1 MRQIFFG
8 LAGLYLG
15 NFCYFCSKFLTS
27 ILAMNE
33 KKINVAIDGTSS
45 SGKSTMAKALAKA
58 VGYTYIDTGAMYRS
72 VALFCLRHGLIANG
86 KPNVEKLIPL
96 LPEVNIRFSS
106 ENGKQIT
113 LLNGENVENE
123 IRGLE
128 VSNNVSLVAAIAE
141 VRQAMVRLQQEMGKE
156 KGVVMDGRDIGTVV
170 LPDAE
175 IKLFVTTS
183 PEIRAQRRFA
193 EMRAKGNTQ
202 VTLEE
207 VIANVK
213 MRDHL
218 DTTRKESPLR
228 KADDAVEVD
237 SGKFASAEEQ
247 IAWAV
252 NYFKQY
258 MQQH

>member
-1 MRQIFFG
+1 MD
-8 LAGLYLG
+8 
-15 NFCYFCSKFLTS
+15 K
-27 ILAMNE
+27 

-45 SGKSTMAKALAKA
+45 SGKSTMAKALAKS

-72 VALFCLRHGLIANG
+72 VALFCLRHGLITDG
-86 KPNVEKLIPL
+86 KVDVERL
-96 LPEVNIRFSS
+96 LPMLPDINISFKI
-106 ENGKQIT
+106 EDGKQIT
-113 LLNGENVENE
+113 YLNGENVENE

-141 VRQAMVRLQQEMGKE
+141 VRHAMVRLQQEMGKN
-156 KGVVMDGRDIGTVV
+156 KGVVMDGRDISTVV

-175 IKLFVTTS
+175 IKLYVTTS
-183 PEIRAQRRFA
+183 PEIRAKRRFD
-193 EMRAKGNTQ
+193 EMRAKGDTS
-202 VTLEE
+202 VTLNDI
-207 VIANVK
+207 IANVK

-237 SGKFASAEEQ
+237 SGKFATAEEQ

-252 NYFKQY
+252 DYFHQF
-258 MQQH
+258 MQGK

>member
-1 MRQIFFG
+1 M
-8 LAGLYLG
+8 
-15 NFCYFCSKFLTS
+15 
-27 ILAMNE
+27 
-33 KKINVAIDGTSS
+33 INVAIDGTSS
-45 SGKSTMAKALAKA
+45 SGKSTMAKALAKS

-72 VALFCLRHGLIANG
+72 VALFCLRNGLITDG
-86 KPNVEKLIPL
+86 KVDVERL
-96 LPEVNIRFSS
+96 LPMLPDINISFKI
-106 ENGKQIT
+106 EDGKQIT
-113 LLNGENVENE
+113 YLNGENVENE

-141 VRQAMVRLQQEMGKE
+141 VRHAMVRLQQEMGKN

-175 IKLFVTTS
+175 IKLYVTTS
-183 PEIRAQRRFA
+183 PEIRAKRRYD
-193 EMRAKGNTQ
+193 EMRAKGDTS
-202 VTLEE
+202 VTLDDI
-207 VIANVK
+207 IANVK

-252 NYFKQY
+252 DYFHQF
-258 MQQH
+258 MQGKNI

>member
-1 MRQIFFG
+1 MD
-8 LAGLYLG
+8 
-15 NFCYFCSKFLTS
+15 
-27 ILAMNE
+27 
-33 KKINVAIDGTSS
+33 KKMINVAIDGTSS
-45 SGKSTMAKALAKA
+45 SGKSTMAKALAKS

-72 VALFCLRHGLIANG
+72 VALFCLRHGLITDG
-86 KPNVEKLIPL
+86 KVDVERL
-96 LPEVNIRFSS
+96 LPMLPDINISFKI
-106 ENGKQIT
+106 EDGKQIT
-113 LLNGENVENE
+113 YLNGENVENE

-141 VRQAMVRLQQEMGKE
+141 VRHAMVRLQQEMGKN

-175 IKLFVTTS
+175 IKLYVSTS
-183 PEIRAQRRFA
+183 PEIRAKRRFD
-193 EMRAKGNTQ
+193 EMRAKGDTS
-202 VTLEE
+202 VTLDDI
-207 VIANVK
+207 IANVK

-252 NYFKQY
+252 DYFHQF
-258 MQQH
+258 MQGK

>member
-1 MRQIFFG
+1 M
-8 LAGLYLG
+8 
-15 NFCYFCSKFLTS
+15 
-27 ILAMNE
+27 
-33 KKINVAIDGTSS
+33 INVAIDGTSS
-45 SGKSTMAKALAKA
+45 SGKSTMAKALAKS

-72 VALFCLRHGLIANG
+72 VALFCLRNGLITDG
-86 KPNVEKLIPL
+86 KVDVERL
-96 LPEVNIRFSS
+96 LPMLPDINISFKI
-106 ENGKQIT
+106 EDGKQIT
-113 LLNGENVENE
+113 YLNGENVENE

-141 VRQAMVRLQQEMGKE
+141 VRHAMVRLQQEMGKN

-175 IKLFVTTS
+175 IKLYVTTS
-183 PEIRAQRRFA
+183 PEIRAKRRFD
-193 EMRAKGNTQ
+193 EMRAKGDTC
-202 VTLEE
+202 VTLDDI
-207 VIANVK
+207 IANVK

-252 NYFKQY
+252 DYFHQF
-258 MQQH
+258 MQGK

>member
-1 MRQIFFG
+1 MD
-8 LAGLYLG
+8 
-15 NFCYFCSKFLTS
+15 K
-27 ILAMNE
+27 

-45 SGKSTMAKALAKA
+45 SGKSTMAKALAKS

-72 VALFCLRHGLIANG
+72 VALFCLRHGLITDG
-86 KPNVEKLIPL
+86 KVDVERL
-96 LPEVNIRFSS
+96 LPMLPDINISFKI
-106 ENGKQIT
+106 EDGKQIT
-113 LLNGENVENE
+113 YLNGENVENE

-141 VRQAMVRLQQEMGKE
+141 VRHAMVRLQQEMGKN

-175 IKLFVTTS
+175 IKLYVTTS
-183 PEIRAQRRFA
+183 PEIRANRRFD
-193 EMRAKGNTQ
+193 EMRAKGDTS
-202 VTLEE
+202 VTLDDI
-207 VIANVK
+207 IANVK

-237 SGKFASAEEQ
+237 SGKFATAEEQ

-252 NYFKQY
+252 DYFHQF
-258 MQQH
+258 MQGK

>member
-1 MRQIFFG
+1 MD
-8 LAGLYLG
+8 
-15 NFCYFCSKFLTS
+15 K
-27 ILAMNE
+27 

-45 SGKSTMAKALAKA
+45 SGKSTMAKALAKS

-72 VALFCLRHGLIANG
+72 VALFCLRHGLITDG
-86 KPNVEKLIPL
+86 KVDVERL
-96 LPEVNIRFSS
+96 LPMLPDINISFKI
-106 ENGKQIT
+106 EDGKQIT
-113 LLNGENVENE
+113 YLNGENVENE

-141 VRQAMVRLQQEMGKE
+141 VRHAMVRLQQDMGKN

-175 IKLFVTTS
+175 IKLYVTTS
-183 PEIRAQRRFA
+183 PEIRAKRRFD
-193 EMRAKGNTQ
+193 EMRAKGDTS
-202 VTLEE
+202 VTLDDI
-207 VIANVK
+207 IANVK

-237 SGKFASAEEQ
+237 SGKFVTAEEQ

-252 NYFKQY
+252 DYFHQF
-258 MQQH
+258 MQGK

>member
-1 MRQIFFG
+1 MD
-8 LAGLYLG
+8 
-15 NFCYFCSKFLTS
+15 K
-27 ILAMNE
+27 

-45 SGKSTMAKALAKA
+45 SGKSTMAKALAKS
-58 VGYTYIDTGAMYRS
+58 VGYTYIDTSAMYRS
-72 VALFCLRHGLIANG
+72 VALFCLRHGLITDG
-86 KPNVEKLIPL
+86 KVDVERL
-96 LPEVNIRFSS
+96 LPMLPDINISFKI
-106 ENGKQIT
+106 EDGKQIT
-113 LLNGENVENE
+113 YLNGENVENE

-141 VRQAMVRLQQEMGKE
+141 VRHAMVRLQQEMGKN

-175 IKLFVTTS
+175 IKLYVTTS
-183 PEIRAQRRFA
+183 PEIRAKRRFD
-193 EMRAKGNTQ
+193 EMRAKGDTS
-202 VTLEE
+202 VTLDDI
-207 VIANVK
+207 IANVK

-237 SGKFASAEEQ
+237 SGKFATAEEQ

-252 NYFKQY
+252 DYFHQF
-258 MQQH
+258 MQGK

>member
-1 MRQIFFG
+1 M
-8 LAGLYLG
+8 
-15 NFCYFCSKFLTS
+15 
-27 ILAMNE
+27 
-33 KKINVAIDGTSS
+33 INVAIDGTSS
-45 SGKSTMAKALAKA
+45 SGKSTMAKALAKS

-72 VALFCLRHGLIANG
+72 VALFCLRHGLITDG
-86 KPNVEKLIPL
+86 KVDVERL
-96 LPEVNIRFSS
+96 LPMLPDINISFKI
-106 ENGKQIT
+106 EDGKQIT
-113 LLNGENVENE
+113 YLNGENVENE

-141 VRQAMVRLQQEMGKE
+141 VRHAMVRLQQEMGKN

-175 IKLFVTTS
+175 IKLYVTTS
-183 PEIRAQRRFA
+183 PEIRAKRRFD
-193 EMRAKGNTQ
+193 EMRAKGDTS
-202 VTLEE
+202 VTLDDI
-207 VIANVK
+207 IANVK

-237 SGKFASAEEQ
+237 SGKFVSAEEQ

-252 NYFKQY
+252 DYFHQF
-258 MQQH
+258 MQGK

>member
-1 MRQIFFG
+1 MD
-8 LAGLYLG
+8 
-15 NFCYFCSKFLTS
+15 K
-27 ILAMNE
+27 

-45 SGKSTMAKALAKA
+45 SGKSTMAKALAKS

-72 VALFCLRHGLIANG
+72 VALFCLRHGLITDG
-86 KPNVEKLIPL
+86 KVDVERL
-96 LPEVNIRFSS
+96 LPMLPDINISFKI
-106 ENGKQIT
+106 EDGKQIT
-113 LLNGENVENE
+113 YLNGENVENE

-128 VSNNVSLVAAIAE
+128 VSKNVSLVAAIAE
-141 VRQAMVRLQQEMGKE
+141 VRHAMVRLQQEMGKN

-175 IKLFVTTS
+175 IKLYVTTS
-183 PEIRAQRRFA
+183 PEIRAKRRFD
-193 EMRAKGNTQ
+193 EMRAKGDTS
-202 VTLEE
+202 VTLDDI
-207 VIANVK
+207 IANVK

-237 SGKFASAEEQ
+237 SGKFATAEEQ

-252 NYFKQY
+252 DYFHQF
-258 MQQH
+258 MQGK

>member
-1 MRQIFFG
+1 MD
-8 LAGLYLG
+8 
-15 NFCYFCSKFLTS
+15 K
-27 ILAMNE
+27 

-45 SGKSTMAKALAKA
+45 SGKSTMAKALAKS

-72 VALFCLRHGLIANG
+72 VALFCLRHGLITDG
-86 KPNVEKLIPL
+86 KVDVERL
-96 LPEVNIRFSS
+96 LPMLPDINISFKIEV
-106 ENGKQIT
+106 GKQIT
-113 LLNGENVENE
+113 YLNGENVENE

-141 VRQAMVRLQQEMGKE
+141 VRHAMVRLQQEMGKN

-175 IKLFVTTS
+175 IKLYVTTS
-183 PEIRAQRRFA
+183 PEIRAKRRFD
-193 EMRAKGNTQ
+193 EMRAKGDTS
-202 VTLEE
+202 VTLDDI
-207 VIANVK
+207 IANVK

-237 SGKFASAEEQ
+237 SGKFATAEEQ

-252 NYFKQY
+252 DYFHQF
-258 MQQH
+258 MQGK

>member
-1 MRQIFFG
+1 MD
-8 LAGLYLG
+8 
-15 NFCYFCSKFLTS
+15 K
-27 ILAMNE
+27 

-45 SGKSTMAKALAKA
+45 SGKSTMAKALAKS

-72 VALFCLRHGLIANG
+72 VALFCLRNGLITDG
-86 KPNVEKLIPL
+86 KVDVERL
-96 LPEVNIRFSS
+96 LPMLPDINISFKI
-106 ENGKQIT
+106 EDGKQIT
-113 LLNGENVENE
+113 YLNGENVENE

-141 VRQAMVRLQQEMGKE
+141 VRHAMVRLQQEMGKN

-175 IKLFVTTS
+175 IKLYVTTS
-183 PEIRAQRRFA
+183 PEIRAKRRYD
-193 EMRAKGNTQ
+193 EMRAKGDTS
-202 VTLEE
+202 VTLDDI
-207 VIANVK
+207 IANVK

-237 SGKFASAEEQ
+237 SGKFATAEEQ

-252 NYFKQY
+252 DYFHQF
-258 MQQH
+258 MQGK

>member
-1 MRQIFFG
+1 M
-8 LAGLYLG
+8 
-15 NFCYFCSKFLTS
+15 
-27 ILAMNE
+27 
-33 KKINVAIDGTSS
+33 INVAIDGTSS
-45 SGKSTMAKALAKA
+45 SGKSTMAKALAKS

-72 VALFCLRHGLIANG
+72 VALFCLRHGLITDG
-86 KPNVEKLIPL
+86 KVDVERL
-96 LPEVNIRFSS
+96 LPMLPDINISFKI
-106 ENGKQIT
+106 EDGKQIT
-113 LLNGENVENE
+113 YLNGENVENE

-141 VRQAMVRLQQEMGKE
+141 VRHAMVRLQQEMGKD

-175 IKLFVTTS
+175 IKLYVTTS
-183 PEIRAQRRFA
+183 PEIRAKRRFD
-193 EMRAKGNTQ
+193 EMRAKGDTS
-202 VTLEE
+202 VTLDDI
-207 VIANVK
+207 IANVK

-252 NYFKQY
+252 DYFHQF
-258 MQQH
+258 MQGK

>member
-1 MRQIFFG
+1 MD
-8 LAGLYLG
+8 
-15 NFCYFCSKFLTS
+15 K
-27 ILAMNE
+27 

-45 SGKSTMAKALAKA
+45 SGKSTMAKALAKS

-72 VALFCLRHGLIANG
+72 VALFCLRHGLITDG
-86 KPNVEKLIPL
+86 KVDVGRL
-96 LPEVNIRFSS
+96 LPMLPDINISFKI
-106 ENGKQIT
+106 EDGKQIT
-113 LLNGENVENE
+113 YLNGENVENE

-141 VRQAMVRLQQEMGKE
+141 VRHAMVRLQQEMGKN

-175 IKLFVTTS
+175 IKLYVTTS
-183 PEIRAQRRFA
+183 PEIRAKRRFD
-193 EMRAKGNTQ
+193 EMRAKGDTS
-202 VTLEE
+202 VTLDDI
-207 VIANVK
+207 IANVK

-228 KADDAVEVD
+228 KADDAVDVD
-237 SGKFASAEEQ
+237 SGKFATAEEQ

-252 NYFKQY
+252 DYFHQF
-258 MQQH
+258 MQGK

>member
-1 MRQIFFG
+1 MD
-8 LAGLYLG
+8 
-15 NFCYFCSKFLTS
+15 K
-27 ILAMNE
+27 

-45 SGKSTMAKALAKA
+45 SGKSTMAKALAKS

-72 VALFCLRHGLIANG
+72 VALFCLRHGLITDG
-86 KPNVEKLIPL
+86 TVDVERL
-96 LPEVNIRFSS
+96 LPMLPDINISFKI
-106 ENGKQIT
+106 EDGKQIT
-113 LLNGENVENE
+113 YLNGENVENE

-141 VRQAMVRLQQEMGKE
+141 VRHAMVRLQQEMGKN

-175 IKLFVTTS
+175 IKLYVTTS
-183 PEIRAQRRFA
+183 PEIRAKRRFD
-193 EMRAKGNTQ
+193 EMRAKGDTS
-202 VTLEE
+202 VTLDDI
-207 VIANVK
+207 IANVK

-237 SGKFASAEEQ
+237 SGKFATAEEQ

-252 NYFKQY
+252 DYFHQF
-258 MQQH
+258 MQGK

>member
-1 MRQIFFG
+1 MD
-8 LAGLYLG
+8 
-15 NFCYFCSKFLTS
+15 K
-27 ILAMNE
+27 

-45 SGKSTMAKALAKA
+45 SGKSTMAKALAKS

-72 VALFCLRHGLIANG
+72 VALFCLRHGLITDG
-86 KPNVEKLIPL
+86 KVDVERL
-96 LPEVNIRFSS
+96 LPMLPDINISFKI
-106 ENGKQIT
+106 EDGKQIT
-113 LLNGENVENE
+113 YLNGENVENE

-141 VRQAMVRLQQEMGKE
+141 VRHAMVRLQQEMGKN

-175 IKLFVTTS
+175 IKLYVTTS
-183 PEIRAQRRFA
+183 PEIRAKRRFD
-193 EMRAKGNTQ
+193 EMRAKGDTS
-202 VTLEE
+202 VTLDDI
-207 VIANVK
+207 IANVK

-228 KADDAVEVD
+228 KSDDAVEVD
-237 SGKFASAEEQ
+237 SGKFVTAEEQ

-252 NYFKQY
+252 DYFHQF
-258 MQQH
+258 MQGK

>member
-1 MRQIFFG
+1 MD
-8 LAGLYLG
+8 
-15 NFCYFCSKFLTS
+15 K
-27 ILAMNE
+27 

-45 SGKSTMAKALAKA
+45 SGKSTMAKALAKS

-72 VALFCLRHGLIANG
+72 VALFCLRHGLITDG
-86 KPNVEKLIPL
+86 KVDVERL
-96 LPEVNIRFSS
+96 LPMLPDINISFKI
-106 ENGKQIT
+106 EDGKQIT
-113 LLNGENVENE
+113 YLNGENVENE

-141 VRQAMVRLQQEMGKE
+141 VRHAMVRLQQEMGKN

-175 IKLFVTTS
+175 IKLYVTTS
-183 PEIRAQRRFA
+183 PEIRAKRRFD
-193 EMRAKGNTQ
+193 EMRAKGDTS
-202 VTLEE
+202 VTLGDI
-207 VIANVK
+207 IANVK

-237 SGKFASAEEQ
+237 SGKFATAEEQ

-252 NYFKQY
+252 DYFHQF
-258 MQQH
+258 MQGK

>member
-1 MRQIFFG
+1 MD
-8 LAGLYLG
+8 
-15 NFCYFCSKFLTS
+15 K
-27 ILAMNE
+27 

-45 SGKSTMAKALAKA
+45 SGKSTMAKALAKS

-72 VALFCLRHGLIANG
+72 VALFCLRHGLITDG
-86 KPNVEKLIPL
+86 KVDVERL
-96 LPEVNIRFSS
+96 LPMLPDINISFKI
-106 ENGKQIT
+106 EDGKQIT
-113 LLNGENVENE
+113 YLNGENVENE

-141 VRQAMVRLQQEMGKE
+141 VRHAMVRLQQEMGKN

-175 IKLFVTTS
+175 IKLYVTTS
-183 PEIRAQRRFA
+183 PEIRAKRRFD
-193 EMRAKGNTQ
+193 EMRAKGDTS
-202 VTLEE
+202 VTLDDI
-207 VIANVK
+207 IANVK

-228 KADDAVEVD
+228 KSDDAVEVD
-237 SGKFASAEEQ
+237 SGKFATAEEQ

-252 NYFKQY
+252 DYFHQF
-258 MQQH
+258 MQGK

>member
-1 MRQIFFG
+1 M
-8 LAGLYLG
+8 
-15 NFCYFCSKFLTS
+15 
-27 ILAMNE
+27 
-33 KKINVAIDGTSS
+33 INVAIDGTSS
-45 SGKSTMAKALAKA
+45 SGKSTMAKALAKS

-72 VALFCLRHGLIANG
+72 VALFCLRHGLITDG
-86 KPNVEKLIPL
+86 KVDVERL
-96 LPEVNIRFSS
+96 LPMLPDINISFKI
-106 ENGKQIT
+106 EDGKQIT
-113 LLNGENVENE
+113 YLNGENVENE

-128 VSNNVSLVAAIAE
+128 VSNNVSLVAAIAD
-141 VRQAMVRLQQEMGKE
+141 VRHAMVRLQQEMGKN

-175 IKLFVTTS
+175 IKLYVTTS
-183 PEIRAQRRFA
+183 PEIRAKRRFD
-193 EMRAKGNTQ
+193 EMRAKGDTS
-202 VTLEE
+202 VTLDDI
-207 VIANVK
+207 IANVK

-252 NYFKQY
+252 DYFHQF
-258 MQQH
+258 MQGKNI

>member
-1 MRQIFFG
+1 MD
-8 LAGLYLG
+8 
-15 NFCYFCSKFLTS
+15 K
-27 ILAMNE
+27 

-45 SGKSTMAKALAKA
+45 SGKSTMAKALAKS

-72 VALFCLRHGLIANG
+72 VALFCLRHGLITDG
-86 KPNVEKLIPL
+86 KVDVERL
-96 LPEVNIRFSS
+96 LPMLPDINISFKI
-106 ENGKQIT
+106 EDGKQLT
-113 LLNGENVENE
+113 YLNGENVENE

-141 VRQAMVRLQQEMGKE
+141 VRHAMVRLQQEMGKN

-175 IKLFVTTS
+175 IKLYVTTS
-183 PEIRAQRRFA
+183 PEIRAKRRFD
-193 EMRAKGNTQ
+193 EMRAKGDTS
-202 VTLEE
+202 VTLNDI
-207 VIANVK
+207 IANVK

-237 SGKFASAEEQ
+237 SGKFATAEEQ

-252 NYFKQY
+252 DYFHQF
-258 MQQH
+258 MQGK

>member
-1 MRQIFFG
+1 MD
-8 LAGLYLG
+8 
-15 NFCYFCSKFLTS
+15 K
-27 ILAMNE
+27 

-45 SGKSTMAKALAKA
+45 SGKSTMAKALAKS

-72 VALFCLRHGLIANG
+72 VALFCLRNGLITDG
-86 KPNVEKLIPL
+86 KVDVERL
-96 LPEVNIRFSS
+96 LSMLPDINISFKI
-106 ENGKQIT
+106 EDGKQIT
-113 LLNGENVENE
+113 YLNGENVENE

-141 VRQAMVRLQQEMGKE
+141 VRHAMVRLQQEMGKN

-175 IKLFVTTS
+175 IKLYVTTS
-183 PEIRAQRRFA
+183 PEIRAKRRFD
-193 EMRAKGNTQ
+193 EMRAKGDTS
-202 VTLEE
+202 VTLDDI
-207 VIANVK
+207 IANVK

-237 SGKFASAEEQ
+237 SGKFATAEEQ

-252 NYFKQY
+252 DYFHQF
-258 MQQH
+258 MQGK

>member
-1 MRQIFFG
+1 M
-8 LAGLYLG
+8 
-15 NFCYFCSKFLTS
+15 
-27 ILAMNE
+27 
-33 KKINVAIDGTSS
+33 INVAIDGTSS
-45 SGKSTMAKALAKA
+45 SGKSTMAKALAKS

-72 VALFCLRHGLIANG
+72 VALFCLRHGLITDG
-86 KPNVEKLIPL
+86 KVDVERL
-96 LPEVNIRFSS
+96 LPMLPDINISFKI
-106 ENGKQIT
+106 EDGKQFT
-113 LLNGENVENE
+113 YLNGENVENE

-141 VRQAMVRLQQEMGKE
+141 VRHAMVRLQQEMGKN

-175 IKLFVTTS
+175 IKLYVTTS
-183 PEIRAQRRFA
+183 PEIRAKRRYD
-193 EMRAKGNTQ
+193 EMRAKGDTS
-202 VTLEE
+202 VTLDDI
-207 VIANVK
+207 IANVK

-237 SGKFASAEEQ
+237 SGKFATAEEQ

-252 NYFKQY
+252 DYFHQF
-258 MQQH
+258 MQGK

>member
-1 MRQIFFG
+1 MD
-8 LAGLYLG
+8 
-15 NFCYFCSKFLTS
+15 K
-27 ILAMNE
+27 

-45 SGKSTMAKALAKA
+45 SGKSTMAKALAKS

-72 VALFCLRHGLIANG
+72 VALFCLRHGLITDG
-86 KPNVEKLIPL
+86 KVDVERL
-96 LPEVNIRFSS
+96 LPMLPDINISFKI
-106 ENGKQIT
+106 EDGKQIT
-113 LLNGENVENE
+113 YLNGENMENE

-141 VRQAMVRLQQEMGKE
+141 VRHAMVRLQQEMGKN

-175 IKLFVTTS
+175 IKLYVTTS
-183 PEIRAQRRFA
+183 PEIRAKRRFD
-193 EMRAKGNTQ
+193 EMRAKGDTS
-202 VTLEE
+202 VTLDDI
-207 VIANVK
+207 IANVK

-237 SGKFASAEEQ
+237 SGKFATAEEQ

-252 NYFKQY
+252 DYFHQF
-258 MQQH
+258 MQGK

>member
-1 MRQIFFG
+1 MD
-8 LAGLYLG
+8 
-15 NFCYFCSKFLTS
+15 K
-27 ILAMNE
+27 

-45 SGKSTMAKALAKA
+45 SGKSTMAKALAKS

-72 VALFCLRHGLIANG
+72 VALFCLRHGLITDG
-86 KPNVEKLIPL
+86 KVDVERL
-96 LPEVNIRFSS
+96 LPMLPDINISFKI

-113 LLNGENVENE
+113 YLNGENVENE

-141 VRQAMVRLQQEMGKE
+141 VRHAMVRLQQEMGKN

-175 IKLFVTTS
+175 IKLYVTTS
-183 PEIRAQRRFA
+183 PEIRAKRRFD
-193 EMRAKGNTQ
+193 EMRAKGDTS
-202 VTLEE
+202 VTLDDI
-207 VIANVK
+207 IANVK

-237 SGKFASAEEQ
+237 SGKFATAEEQ

-252 NYFKQY
+252 DYFHQF
-258 MQQH
+258 MQGK

>member
-1 MRQIFFG
+1 MD
-8 LAGLYLG
+8 
-15 NFCYFCSKFLTS
+15 K
-27 ILAMNE
+27 

-45 SGKSTMAKALAKA
+45 SGKSTMAKALAKS

-72 VALFCLRHGLIANG
+72 VALFCLRHGLITDG
-86 KPNVEKLIPL
+86 KVDVERL
-96 LPEVNIRFSS
+96 LPMLPDINISFKI
-106 ENGKQIT
+106 EDGKQIT
-113 LLNGENVENE
+113 YLNGENVENE

-141 VRQAMVRLQQEMGKE
+141 VRHAMVRLQQEMGKN

-175 IKLFVTTS
+175 IKLYVTTS
-183 PEIRAQRRFA
+183 PEIRAKRRFD
-193 EMRAKGNTQ
+193 EMRAKGDTS
-202 VTLEE
+202 VTLDDI
-207 VIANVK
+207 IANVK

-218 DTTRKESPLR
+218 DTTRKERPLR

-237 SGKFASAEEQ
+237 SGKFATAEEQ

-252 NYFKQY
+252 DYFHQF
-258 MQQH
+258 MQGK

>member
-1 MRQIFFG
+1 MD
-8 LAGLYLG
+8 
-15 NFCYFCSKFLTS
+15 K
-27 ILAMNE
+27 

-45 SGKSTMAKALAKA
+45 SGKSTMAKALAKS

-72 VALFCLRHGLIANG
+72 VALFCLRHGLITDG
-86 KPNVEKLIPL
+86 KVDVERL
-96 LPEVNIRFSS
+96 LPMLPDINISFKI
-106 ENGKQIT
+106 EDGKQIT
-113 LLNGENVENE
+113 YLNGENVENE

-141 VRQAMVRLQQEMGKE
+141 VRHAMVRLQQEIGKN

-175 IKLFVTTS
+175 IKLYVTTS
-183 PEIRAQRRFA
+183 PEIRAKRRFD
-193 EMRAKGNTQ
+193 EMRAKGDTS
-202 VTLEE
+202 VTLDDI
-207 VIANVK
+207 IANVK

-237 SGKFASAEEQ
+237 SGKFATAEEQ

-252 NYFKQY
+252 DYFHQF
-258 MQQH
+258 MQGK

>member
-1 MRQIFFG
+1 MD
-8 LAGLYLG
+8 
-15 NFCYFCSKFLTS
+15 
-27 ILAMNE
+27 
-33 KKINVAIDGTSS
+33 KKMINVAIDGTSS
-45 SGKSTMAKALAKA
+45 SGKSTMAKALAKS

-72 VALFCLRHGLIANG
+72 VALFCLRHGLITDG
-86 KPNVEKLIPL
+86 KVDVERL
-96 LPEVNIRFSS
+96 LPMLPDINISFKI
-106 ENGKQIT
+106 EDGKQIT
-113 LLNGENVENE
+113 YLNGENVENE

-141 VRQAMVRLQQEMGKE
+141 VRHAMVRLQQEMGKN

-175 IKLFVTTS
+175 IKLYVTTS
-183 PEIRAQRRFA
+183 PEIRAKRRFD
-193 EMRAKGNTQ
+193 EMRAKGNTS
-202 VTLEE
+202 VTLDDI
-207 VIANVK
+207 IANVK

-237 SGKFASAEEQ
+237 SGKFATAEEQ

-252 NYFKQY
+252 DYFHQF
-258 MQQH
+258 MQGK

>member
-1 MRQIFFG
+1 MD
-8 LAGLYLG
+8 
-15 NFCYFCSKFLTS
+15 K
-27 ILAMNE
+27 

-45 SGKSTMAKALAKA
+45 SGKSTMAKALAKS

-72 VALFCLRHGLIANG
+72 VALFCLRHGLITDG
-86 KPNVEKLIPL
+86 KVDVERL
-96 LPEVNIRFSS
+96 LPMLPDINIGFKI
-106 ENGKQIT
+106 EDGKQIT
-113 LLNGENVENE
+113 YLNGENVENE

-141 VRQAMVRLQQEMGKE
+141 VRHAMVRLQQEMGKN

-175 IKLFVTTS
+175 IKLYVTTS
-183 PEIRAQRRFA
+183 PEIRAKRRFD
-193 EMRAKGNTQ
+193 EMRAKGDTS
-202 VTLEE
+202 VTLDDI
-207 VIANVK
+207 IANVK

-237 SGKFASAEEQ
+237 SGKFATAEEQ

-252 NYFKQY
+252 DYFHQF
-258 MQQH
+258 MQGK

>member
-1 MRQIFFG
+1 MD
-8 LAGLYLG
+8 
-15 NFCYFCSKFLTS
+15 
-27 ILAMNE
+27 
-33 KKINVAIDGTSS
+33 KKMINVAIDGTSS
-45 SGKSTMAKALAKA
+45 SGKSTMAKALAKS

-72 VALFCLRHGLIANG
+72 VALFCLRHGLITDG
-86 KPNVEKLIPL
+86 KVDVERL
-96 LPEVNIRFSS
+96 LPMLPDINISFKI
-106 ENGKQIT
+106 EDGKQIT
-113 LLNGENVENE
+113 YLNGENVENE

-141 VRQAMVRLQQEMGKE
+141 VRHAMVRLQQEMGKN

-175 IKLFVTTS
+175 IKLYVTTS
-183 PEIRAQRRFA
+183 PEIRAKRRYD
-193 EMRAKGNTQ
+193 EMRAKGDTS
-202 VTLEE
+202 VTLDDI
-207 VIANVK
+207 IANVK

-252 NYFKQY
+252 DYFHQF
-258 MQQH
+258 MQGK

>member
-1 MRQIFFG
+1 MD
-8 LAGLYLG
+8 
-15 NFCYFCSKFLTS
+15 K
-27 ILAMNE
+27 

-45 SGKSTMAKALAKA
+45 SGKSTMAKALAKS

-72 VALFCLRHGLIANG
+72 VALFCLRHGLITDG
-86 KPNVEKLIPL
+86 KVDVERLFPM
-96 LPEVNIRFSS
+96 LPDINISFKI
-106 ENGKQIT
+106 EDGKQIT
-113 LLNGENVENE
+113 YLNGENVENE

-141 VRQAMVRLQQEMGKE
+141 VRHAMVRLQQEMGKN

-175 IKLFVTTS
+175 IKLYVTTS
-183 PEIRAQRRFA
+183 PEIRAKRRFD
-193 EMRAKGNTQ
+193 EMRAKGDSN
-202 VTLEE
+202 VTLDEI
-207 VIANVK
+207 IANVK
-213 MRDHL
+213 MRVHI

-252 NYFKQY
+252 DYFHQF
-258 MQQH
+258 MQGK

>member
-1 MRQIFFG
+1 MD
-8 LAGLYLG
+8 
-15 NFCYFCSKFLTS
+15 
-27 ILAMNE
+27 
-33 KKINVAIDGTSS
+33 KKMINVAIDGTSS
-45 SGKSTMAKALAKA
+45 SGKSTMAKALAKS

-72 VALFCLRHGLIANG
+72 VALFCLRHGLITDG
-86 KPNVEKLIPL
+86 KVDVERL
-96 LPEVNIRFSS
+96 LPMLPDINISFKI
-106 ENGKQIT
+106 EDGKQIT
-113 LLNGENVENE
+113 FLNGENVENE

-141 VRQAMVRLQQEMGKE
+141 VRHAMVRLQQEMGKN

-175 IKLFVTTS
+175 IKLYVTTS
-183 PEIRAQRRFA
+183 PEIRAKRRFD
-193 EMRAKGNTQ
+193 EMRAKGDTS
-202 VTLEE
+202 VTLDDI
-207 VIANVK
+207 IANVK

-237 SGKFASAEEQ
+237 SGKFATAEEQ

-252 NYFKQY
+252 DYFHQF
-258 MQQH
+258 MQGKNI

>member
-1 MRQIFFG
+1 MD
-8 LAGLYLG
+8 
-15 NFCYFCSKFLTS
+15 K
-27 ILAMNE
+27 

-45 SGKSTMAKALAKA
+45 SGKSTMAKALAKS

-72 VALFCLRHGLIANG
+72 VALFCLRHGLITDG
-86 KPNVEKLIPL
+86 KVDVERLFSM
-96 LPEVNIRFSS
+96 LPDINISFKI
-106 ENGKQIT
+106 EDGKQIT
-113 LLNGENVENE
+113 YLNGENVENE

-141 VRQAMVRLQQEMGKE
+141 VRHAMVRLQQEMGKN

-175 IKLFVTTS
+175 IKLYVTTS
-183 PEIRAQRRFA
+183 PEIRAKRRFD
-193 EMRAKGNTQ
+193 EMRAKGDTS
-202 VTLEE
+202 VTLNDI
-207 VIANVK
+207 IANVK

-228 KADDAVEVD
+228 KADDAVDVD
-237 SGKFASAEEQ
+237 SGKFATAEEQ

-252 NYFKQY
+252 DYFHQF
-258 MQQH
+258 MQGK

>member
-1 MRQIFFG
+1 MD
-8 LAGLYLG
+8 
-15 NFCYFCSKFLTS
+15 K
-27 ILAMNE
+27 

-45 SGKSTMAKALAKA
+45 SGKSTMAKALAKS

-72 VALFCLRHGLIANG
+72 VALFCLRHGLITDG
-86 KPNVEKLIPL
+86 KVDVERL
-96 LPEVNIRFSS
+96 LPMLPDINISFKI
-106 ENGKQIT
+106 EDGKQIT
-113 LLNGENVENE
+113 YINGENVENE

-141 VRQAMVRLQQEMGKE
+141 VRHAMVRLQQDMGKN

-175 IKLFVTTS
+175 IKLYVTTS
-183 PEIRAQRRFA
+183 PEIRAKRRFD
-193 EMRAKGNTQ
+193 EMRAKGDTS
-202 VTLEE
+202 VTLDDI
-207 VIANVK
+207 IANVK

-237 SGKFASAEEQ
+237 SGKFATAEEQ

-252 NYFKQY
+252 DYFHQF
-258 MQQH
+258 MQGK

>member
-1 MRQIFFG
+1 MD
-8 LAGLYLG
+8 
-15 NFCYFCSKFLTS
+15 K
-27 ILAMNE
+27 

-45 SGKSTMAKALAKA
+45 SGKSTMAKALAKS

-72 VALFCLRHGLIANG
+72 VALFCLRHGLITDG
-86 KPNVEKLIPL
+86 KVDVERL
-96 LPEVNIRFSS
+96 LPMLPDINVSFKIED
-106 ENGKQIT
+106 GKQIT
-113 LLNGENVENE
+113 YLNGENVENE

-141 VRQAMVRLQQEMGKE
+141 VRHAMVRLQQEMGKN
-156 KGVVMDGRDIGTVV
+156 KGVVMDGREIGTVV

-175 IKLFVTTS
+175 IKLYVTTS
-183 PEIRAQRRFA
+183 PEIRAKRRFD
-193 EMRAKGNTQ
+193 EMRAKGDTS
-202 VTLEE
+202 VTLDDI
-207 VIANVK
+207 IANVK

-237 SGKFASAEEQ
+237 SGKFATAEEQ

-252 NYFKQY
+252 DYFHQF
-258 MQQH
+258 MQGK

>member
-1 MRQIFFG
+1 MD
-8 LAGLYLG
+8 
-15 NFCYFCSKFLTS
+15 
-27 ILAMNE
+27 
-33 KKINVAIDGTSS
+33 KKMINVAIDGTSS
-45 SGKSTMAKALAKA
+45 SGKSTMAKALAKS

-72 VALFCLRHGLIANG
+72 VALFCLRHGLITDG
-86 KPNVEKLIPL
+86 KVDVERL
-96 LPEVNIRFSS
+96 LPMLPDINISFKI
-106 ENGKQIT
+106 EDGKQIT
-113 LLNGENVENE
+113 YLNGENVENE

-141 VRQAMVRLQQEMGKE
+141 VRHAMVRLQQEIGKN

-175 IKLFVTTS
+175 IKLYVTTS
-183 PEIRAQRRFA
+183 PEIRAKRRFD
-193 EMRAKGNTQ
+193 EMRAKGDTS
-202 VTLEE
+202 VTLDDI
-207 VIANVK
+207 IANVK

-237 SGKFASAEEQ
+237 SGKFATAEEQ

-252 NYFKQY
+252 DYFHQF
-258 MQQH
+258 MQGK

>member
-1 MRQIFFG
+1 MD
-8 LAGLYLG
+8 
-15 NFCYFCSKFLTS
+15 
-27 ILAMNE
+27 
-33 KKINVAIDGTSS
+33 KKMINVAIDGTSS
-45 SGKSTMAKALAKA
+45 SGKSTMAKALAKS

-72 VALFCLRHGLIANG
+72 VALFCLRHGLITDG
-86 KPNVEKLIPL
+86 KVDVERL
-96 LPEVNIRFSS
+96 LPMLPDINICFKI
-106 ENGKQIT
+106 EDGKQIT
-113 LLNGENVENE
+113 YLNGENVENE

-141 VRQAMVRLQQEMGKE
+141 VRHAMVRLQQEMGKN

-175 IKLFVTTS
+175 IKLYVTTS
-183 PEIRAQRRFA
+183 PEIRAKRRFD
-193 EMRAKGNTQ
+193 EMRAKGDTS
-202 VTLEE
+202 VTLDDI
-207 VIANVK
+207 IANVK

-237 SGKFASAEEQ
+237 SGKFATAEEQ

-252 NYFKQY
+252 DYFHQF
-258 MQQH
+258 MQGK